1 MGAGRWDV
9 FPKGCWGIRCG
20 SLSQPN
26 TREGCPILGLG
37 GSSESTCHPVLS
49 GRCTNQD
56 VKSGRE
62 AQESELLDVGEA
74 EMVRTGGRETLL
86 PWLS

>member
-1 MGAGRWDV
+1 M
-9 FPKGCWGIRCG
+9 
-20 SLSQPN
+20 
-26 TREGCPILGLG
+26 
-37 GSSESTCHPVLS
+37 
-49 GRCTNQD
+49 
-56 VKSGRE
+56 KSGRE